1 MTYIFEK
8 GTSGK
13 HLILLHGTGGDEHS
27 LLDIA
32 HFLAPN
38 STLLSFRGTVQED
51 GMNRF
56 FKRNGLNQFDLD
68 SLEKETDKL
77 HEKIKEISEKTKVR
91 TPPCFAFLAFIIAVP
106 PSSG

>member
-32 HFLAPN
+32 HFLHQ
-38 STLLSFRGTVQED
+38 TV
-51 GMNRF
+51 
-56 FKRNGLNQFDLD
+56 
-68 SLEKETDKL
+68 
-77 HEKIKEISEKTKVR
+77 H
-91 TPPCFAFLAFIIAVP
+91 CFLFVAR
-106 PSSG
+106 SKKMG

>member
-1 MTYIFEK
+1 MSYIFEK

-68 SLEKETDKL
+68 SLEKKQISSMKKS
-77 HEKIKEISEKTKVR
+77 KISAKQNR
-91 TPPCFAFLAFIIAVP
+91 YR
-106 PSSG
+106 

>member
-1 MTYIFEK
+1 
-8 GTSGK
+8 
-13 HLILLHGTGGDEHS
+13 
-27 LLDIA
+27 

-38 STLLSFRGTVQED
+38 STLLSFRGTVQDD

-77 HEKIKEISEKTKVR
+77 HEKIKEISEKELIPLSDWLLVGYSNG
-91 TPPCFAFLAFIIAVP
+91 ANIAAHLLLERETE
-106 PSSG
+106 

>member
-1 MTYIFEK
+1 MSYIFEK

-68 SLEKETDKL
+68 SLEKETDSFK
-77 HEKIKEISEKTKVR
+77 R
-91 TPPCFAFLAFIIAVP
+91 LAACRLFKWRKHRCSFIIGA
-106 PSSG
+106 

>member
-77 HEKIKEISEKTKVR
+77 HEKIKEISEKELIPR
-91 TPPCFAFLAFIIAVP
+91 
-106 PSSG
+106 

>member
-38 STLLSFRGTVQED
+38 STLLSFVARSKKMG
-51 GMNRF
+51 
-56 FKRNGLNQFDLD
+56 
-68 SLEKETDKL
+68 
-77 HEKIKEISEKTKVR
+77 
-91 TPPCFAFLAFIIAVP
+91 
-106 PSSG
+106 